1 MISKGNLR
9 RHPHPI
15 EARRIVGASARR
27 GRNAGRAP
35 AAVTTLEV
43 PFRTVTC

>member
-9 RHPHPI
+9 RHPI
-15 EARRIVGASARR
+15 EARRIAGAIARR

-35 AAVTTLEV
+35 AAVTTPEV
-43 PFRTVTC
+43 PFRTVTG